1 MPLVLCCI
9 ACTSLLFSD
18 FASTYSDRASSVQ
31 ARGRSHFWI
40 ETCLGAGG
48 WKQVVAKCASEPLVA
63 RRSSPA
69 RGEPSRR
76 SPLAASPAIE
86 LWRRPRNRP

>member
-63 RRSSPA
+63 RRSLRAA
-69 RGEPSRR
+69 RCAPLVARR
-76 SPLAASPAIE
+76 SPRAP
-86 LWRRPRNRP
+86 P